1 MSPKGHGL
9 ISFFMYKIGSEPTYS
24 WIKALCHLV
33 QQRTL
38 GQLLIRHLQ
47 DFIEKYAFNF
57 FCHLFHFFR
66 FINTNKPDILCL
78 KSFCTWY
85 DNVLLQIQSPSF
97 TMFCADSYGL
107 YKSFLVPLV
116 SGELYQSEASEGD
129 GWAGR
134 MSQGILSFLCQS
146 ASYQWLHSSVKGH
159 MTTIMQFSSISSNS
173 ALLQVPVI
181 VPSYRSRPKN
191 CNGSLLDLSCTVQY
205 SNHQSHVAI

>member
-66 FINTNKPDILCL
+66 LILINQIFYASSHFVHGMIMFYSRSSLHPSLC
-78 KSFCTWY
+78 S
-85 DNVLLQIQSPSF
+85 VLTLMDYIKVFWFLQ
-97 TMFCADSYGL
+97 
-107 YKSFLVPLV
+107 FLV
-116 SGELYQSEASEGD
+116 SST
-129 GWAGR
+129 
-134 MSQGILSFLCQS
+134 SQ
-146 ASYQWLHSSVKGH
+146 K
-159 MTTIMQFSSISSNS
+159 
-173 ALLQVPVI
+173 
-181 VPSYRSRPKN
+181 
-191 CNGSLLDLSCTVQY
+191 
-205 SNHQSHVAI
+205 HQRGMVGQEE